1 MLPYNFDGTWVK
13 ASQKAIFSVDFV
25 EFEVQLHHLPWT
37 PFKKENGCADS
48 EISYPHGDSGF
59 VTKLYP

>member
-1 MLPYNFDGTWVK
+1 MLPYNFDGTSVK

-48 EISYPHGDSGF
+48 DIAF
-59 VTKLYP
+59 